1 MAENKNNAAWVSG
14 AYYLA
19 RPLLS
24 KIREKFEGA
33 ESFDCY
39 ENTLFSKLMTW
50 LSSNSCFADNRLIVI
65 HALPKMTESE
75 KDKFKL
81 AIEKLDGNVW
91 AIFFMINPSD
101 ARAIYNTVK
110 KFGKL
115 YEFEDSVVSNSAIDW
130 INKRARELGFEIE
143 QEAVSAIAEN
153 AMLVKD
159 NKETAL
165 DPLEST
171 LQRLTL
177 YAPGKKTYSFEDVI
191 STAAFY
197 NSFIIWS
204 LMNACDERN
213 YEKCLNAF
221 SKCVASNSDPIKAI
235 NEVLPMMAWKYRML
249 LCMKELLANGAST
262 EEAVLKTSSIR
273 KVGFETSGLKAITK
287 TNLIESGQD
296 KDKPI
301 PVWNQRACSMAVS
314 GNYGRKPQVELYSRK
329 DLYLIV
335 KCIEDCL
342 ILARTCASHG
352 EAGLIADIIFM
363 TICSVA
369 DSASISKILKS
380 LSKTRI

>member
-14 AYYLA
+14 AYYQA
-19 RPLLS
+19 KPLLA

-33 ESFDCY
+33 EFFDCY

-75 KDKFKL
+75 KDKLKL
-81 AIEKLDGNVW
+81 AIEKLEGNVW
-91 AIFFMINPSD
+91 VIFFMIDPSD

-115 YEFEDSVVSNSAIDW
+115 YEFDDTVASSSATDW
-130 INKRARELGFEIE
+130 INKRARELGFELE
-143 QEAVSAIAEN
+143 QEAVLAIAEN
-153 AMLVKD
+153 ALLVKD
-159 NKETAL
+159 KETAL

-177 YAPGKKTYSFEDVI
+177 YAPGKKIYSLEDVI

-197 NSFIIWS
+197 NNFVIWN

-221 SKCVASNSDPIKAI
+221 SKCVASNADPIKAI

-262 EEAVLKTSSIR
+262 EEAVSKASSIR
-273 KVGFETSGLKAITK
+273 KVAFESSGLKAVSK
-287 TNLIESGQD
+287 TNLIESGPD

-314 GNYGRKPQVELYSRK
+314 GNYGRKPQIEIYSRK

-335 KCIEDCL
+335 KCIEDSL
-342 ILARTCASHG
+342 VLARTCSSHG
-352 EAGLIADIIFM
+352 EASLIADVLFM
-363 TICSVA
+363 TICSAV
-369 DSASISKILKS
+369 DSASVSKILKS
-380 LSKTRI
+380 LNKVRV

>member
-19 RPLLS
+19 KPLLS
-24 KIREKFEGA
+24 QIREKFKGA

-39 ENTLFSKLMTW
+39 ENTPFSKLMTW
-50 LSSNSCFADNRLIVI
+50 LSSNSCFADNRLVVI

-81 AIEKLDGNVW
+81 VLEKLEGNVW
-91 AIFFMINPSD
+91 VIFFMIDPSD

-115 YEFEDSVVSNSAIDW
+115 FEFDDTVVSSSATDW
-130 INKRARELGFEIE
+130 INKRARELGFELE
-143 QEAVSAIAEN
+143 QEAVLAIAEN
-153 AMLVKD
+153 AMFVKD
-159 NKETAL
+159 KETAL

-177 YAPGKKTYSFEDVI
+177 YAPGKKTYSLEDVI

-197 NSFIIWS
+197 NNFVIWN

-221 SKCVASNSDPIKAI
+221 NKCVAANADSIKAI
-235 NEVLPMMAWKYRML
+235 NEILPMMAWKYRML

-262 EEAVLKTSSIR
+262 EEAVLKASSIR
-273 KVGFETSGLKAITK
+273 KVAFESSGLKAISK

-296 KDKPI
+296 KDKPV

-314 GNYGRKPQVELYSRK
+314 GNYGRKPQIEIYSRK

-335 KCIEDCL
+335 KCIEDSL
-342 ILARTCASHG
+342 ILSRTCSSQG
-352 EAGLIADIIFM
+352 EASLIADVLFM
-363 TICSVA
+363 TICSVI
-369 DSASISKILKS
+369 DSASVSKIIKS
-380 LSKTRI
+380 LNKVRV

>member
-1 MAENKNNAAWVSG
+1 MAEKKNNAAWVSG

-19 RPLLS
+19 KPSLA

-33 ESFDCY
+33 EAFDCY

-50 LSSNSCFADNRLIVI
+50 LSSNSCFTDNRLIVI

-91 AIFFMINPSD
+91 VIFFMIDPSD

-115 YEFEDSVVSNSAIDW
+115 YEFDDTVASNSATDW
-130 INKRARELGFEIE
+130 INKRARELGFELE
-143 QEAVSAIAEN
+143 QEAVLAIAEN
-153 AMLVKD
+153 TMLVKD
-159 NKETAL
+159 KETAL

-177 YAPGKKTYSFEDVI
+177 YAPSKKIYSLEDVI

-197 NSFIIWS
+197 NNFVIWN

-221 SKCVASNSDPIKAI
+221 NKCVAANADSIKAI
-235 NEVLPMMAWKYRML
+235 NEILPMMAWKYRML
-249 LCMKELLANGAST
+249 FCMKELLANGAST
-262 EEAVLKTSSIR
+262 EEAVLKASSIR
-273 KVGFETSGLKAITK
+273 KVAFESSGLKAISK
-287 TNLIESGQD
+287 TNLIESGPD

-314 GNYGRKPQVELYSRK
+314 GNYGRKPQIEIYSRK

-342 ILARTCASHG
+342 VLARTCSSHG
-352 EAGLIADIIFM
+352 EASLIADVLFM
-363 TICSVA
+363 TICSA
-369 DSASISKILKS
+369 IDSASLSKIVKS
-380 LSKTRI
+380 LNKTRF